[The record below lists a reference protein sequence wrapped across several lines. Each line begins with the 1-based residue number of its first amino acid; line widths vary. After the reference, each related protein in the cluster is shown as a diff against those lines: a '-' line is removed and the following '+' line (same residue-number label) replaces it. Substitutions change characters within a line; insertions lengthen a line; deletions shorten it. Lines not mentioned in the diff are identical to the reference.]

1 MSDNKL
7 QALEAV
13 IFAGG
18 EPTHIEKIAQA
29 MQLEHDEVLVLIG
42 QLKAKYDHDDSG
54 IRLSLTDGCYQICT
68 KSEYADYVRRAFEIR
83 RNAPISNA
91 ALEVLAVIAY
101 NQPVTRAF
109 IDTVRGVDCSGVVGS
124 LNEKGLIEEKGRL
137 DLPGRPLLY
146 GTTNLFLRSFG
157 ITSLEELPPLPDTDE
172 LNALSQLENSEQLAL
187 DLQAN
192 VEE

>member
-18 EPTHIEKIAQA
+18 EPIHIDRLTEA
-29 MQLEHDEVLVLIG
+29 MQLERDEVLTLVG
-42 QLKAKYDHDDSG
+42 ELKAKYDRDDGG
-54 IRLSLTDGCYQICT
+54 ICLVLTDGCYQFCT
-68 KSEYADYVRRAFEIR
+68 KTRYSDYVRRAFEIR
-83 RNAPISNA
+83 RNTPLSNA
-91 ALEVLAVIAY
+91 ALEVLSVVAY

-124 LNEKGLIEEKGRL
+124 LSEKGLIEEKGRL

-157 ITSLEELPPLPDTDE
+157 ITSLEDLPPLPETDE
-172 LNALSQLENSEQLAL
+172 LSVIADLENAEQLAL
-187 DLQAN
+187 DTQTA
-192 VEE
+192 E